1 MTTSDALAEALSAEH
16 AAIFG
21 YGAVGAHL
29 TNDDRT
35 AAMAADEA
43 HRQRRD
49 RLIGM
54 IIEAKGTPPAAQAA
68 YDLPFAVTDRTSA
81 LRLATSLEDRTARA
95 WYRALLST
103 EGDQR
108 RFVVEALTDC
118 AVRATRWR
126 KVAGVAPATVAF
138 PGTTD

>member
-1 MTTSDALAEALSAEH
+1 MTTADALAEALSAEH

-21 YGAVGAHL
+21 YGAVGAHV
-29 TNDDRT
+29 TNEERT

-49 RLIGM
+49 RLVGM
-54 IIEAKGTPPAAQAA
+54 IVEVKATPPAAQAA

-81 LRLATSLEDRTARA
+81 LRLATALEDRTARA
-95 WYRALLST
+95 WYRALMST
-103 EGDQR
+103 DGDQR
-108 RFVVEALTDC
+108 RFAVEALTDC

-126 KVAGVAPATVAF
+126 KAAGTQPATVAF